1 MTEKNWIIRA
11 YEPGDEEGIVSL
23 FNEVFSEVNPDF
35 EHRTMDEWYWQ
46 FRDSPLGNQTSVA
59 IDDDGKVI
67 GQYTSIPFPTWLRG
81 EVQVTSQIV
90 DSCVAAEYRRSLKR
104 EGVFLSVAT
113 RYFDIFAYGHPT
125 VLCYGYPVPNAQR
138 IGVRFLGYIPVL
150 TPVQKMIN
158 ILDEERVTIMRNKAA
173 EAGVEVQEVKR
184 FDDRVDAL
192 WERLK
197 PGIGYSL
204 VRNARFYNWRYCDH
218 PRVDYHCLIAL
229 RDGEMAGL
237 LVYRL
242 GWINDKITPIVDLL
256 SDPDDEPVQA
266 QLTAAAA
273 RHAIDSGNPRLEMWL
288 PPNGRWFRTFPS
300 YGFVQENTRF
310 NMINRLFGD
319 WMNEEWLMANYFF
332 CMGDSDIY

>member
-1 MTEKNWIIRA
+1 MTKKEWTIRA
-11 YEPGDEEGIVSL
+11 YEPGDEEGIVKL
-23 FNEVFSEVNPDF
+23 FNDVFTEVNPDF
-35 EHRTMDEWYWQ
+35 VHRKLDEWYWQ
-46 FRDSPLGNQTSVA
+46 FRDSPLGNQTTVA
-59 IDDDGKVI
+59 VDEDGAII

-150 TPVQKMIN
+150 TPVQKLIN
-158 ILDEERVTIMRNKAA
+158 ILDEERVLIMNNHAA
-173 EAGVEVQEVKR
+173 KDIEIEKIDR
-184 FDDRVDAL
+184 FDDRVDTL

-197 PGIGYSL
+197 PDIGYSI
-204 VRNARFYNWRYCDH
+204 VRDKKFYNWRYCDH
-218 PRVDYHCLIAL
+218 PRVDYECLYAL
-229 RDGEMAGL
+229 RGGEIAGL

-242 GWINDKITPIVDLL
+242 GWINDKIVPLVDFLAE
-256 SDPDDEPVQA
+256 PDDEPLQA
-266 QLTAAAA
+266 ALLAYAA
-273 RHAIDSGNPRLEMWL
+273 RHAIDSGNPRLEMWI
-288 PPNGRWFRTFPS
+288 PPNGKWFSTFS
-300 YGFVQENTRF
+300 NYGFVQEDTQF
-310 NMINRLFGD
+310 NMINRLFAD
-319 WMNEEWLMANYFF
+319 WMNEEWLMENYFF